1 MSGSSASEC
10 LYIAP
15 RRKPEH
21 SGIFTAELGWAFIP
35 NFEGGR
41 FDSGGNGKH
50 EAPCFEQPQLFL
62 ILKRRHR
69 C

>member
-41 FDSGGNGKH
+41 FDSGGIGKH

>member
-10 LYIAP
+10 LYIAS
-15 RRKPEH
+15 RRKPED

-41 FDSGGNGKH
+41 FDSGGIGNH
-50 EAPCFEQPQLFL
+50 ERRASSSRSCF
-62 ILKRRHR
+62 
-69 C
+69 